1 VKRLLALAMVL
12 SLGASVLVVS
22 GAQSAFNGKAF
33 VTKVTAKTTPKRDR
47 RNPFV
52 FTTKGKITPPTV
64 FCTSTAAPTQSRN
77 CVPLD
82 CPAGATN
89 TRYCVRP
96 GLAVICKGKVNIRI
110 QRRGRTISSRNVN
123 LKANCTYSSKVTLRL
138 KRNRRGSLKVRA
150 RFAGNTVLR
159 VKASSTATVRAG

>member
-1 VKRLLALAMVL
+1 MKRSLALAALL
-12 SLGASVLVVS
+12 SLAASIVVVA

-33 VTKVTAKTTPKRDR
+33 TTKVTAKTTPKRDR

-52 FTTKGKITPPTV
+52 FTTKGKISPPTV
-64 FCTSTAAPTQSRN
+64 FCSSTAPPTQSRN
-77 CVPLD
+77 CIPLD
-82 CPAGATN
+82 CPPGATN
-89 TRYCVRP
+89 ARYCVKP
-96 GLAVICKGKVNIRI
+96 GLGVICRGKVNIRI

>member
-1 VKRLLALAMVL
+1 VNRLLAMAMVV
-12 SLGASVLVVS
+12 SLAVSVFVVS

-33 VTKVTAKTTPKRDR
+33 TTKVTAKTTPKRDR

-52 FTTKGKITPPTV
+52 FTTKGKITPPTA
-64 FCTSTAAPTQSRN
+64 FCGSTAAPTQSRN
-77 CVPLD
+77 CIPLD

-96 GLAVICKGKVNIRI
+96 GLAVICRGKVNIRI

-123 LKANCTYSSKVTLRL
+123 VRSNCAYTSNVTLRL
-138 KRNRRGSLKVRA
+138 KPNRRGSLKVRA

-159 VKASSTATVRAG
+159 AKASSTATVRAG